1 MLDSRTIDYKRQF
14 FCKRFCLY
22 KEFKAPSAIGEG
34 VGGEASV
41 LNESPDSVLDRN
53 INYTLD
59 SFAGGKV

>member
-1 MLDSRTIDYKRQF
+1 MLDTRNINYTHRT
-14 FCKRFCLY
+14 FCKRFSLN
-22 KEFKAPSAIGEG
+22 KEFKAPSPIGEG
-34 VGGEASV
+34 VGGEASA